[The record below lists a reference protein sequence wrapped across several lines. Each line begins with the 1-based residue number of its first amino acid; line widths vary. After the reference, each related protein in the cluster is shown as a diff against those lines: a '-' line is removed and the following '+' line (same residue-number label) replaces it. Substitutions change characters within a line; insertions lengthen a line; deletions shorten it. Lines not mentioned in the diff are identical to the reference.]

1 MKTAFFDT
9 HPYDRQSFDAS
20 NQAFGHEL
28 AYFESRLSAETASLA
43 EGYPA
48 VCAFVND
55 TLDRPVLERLHQGGT
70 RVVALRCA
78 GFNNV
83 DLAAAETLGITVVR
97 VPAYSPHA
105 VAEHAV
111 ALLLCLNR
119 KIHRAYA
126 RVREGNFALSGLVG
140 FDMNGKT
147 VGVVGTGK
155 IGQVAARIFA
165 GFGCRVLAYDPY
177 PDPEFAA
184 RVGVEYVPFD
194 DLLTA
199 SDVISLHLPL
209 TAETTHLIDDGA
221 IARMKPGTILV
232 NTSRGGLVDTAALIR
247 GLKSERLGGAALD
260 VYEREAGVFFEDF
273 SLCVIQDDELARLL
287 TFPNVL
293 ITGHQA
299 FLTETAL
306 GNIADT
312 TLANLQ
318 ALADGAAC
326 PNLVTRAQAAP
337 PRT

>member
-9 HPYDRQSFDAS
+9 HPYDRHSFEAS

-28 AYFESRLSAETASLA
+28 VYFESRLSAETAALA
-43 EGYPA
+43 EGFLA

-55 TLDRPVLERLHQGGT
+55 TLDRAVLERLHQGGT

-83 DLAAAETLGITVVR
+83 DLAAAEALGMAVVR

-155 IGQVAARIFA
+155 IGQVASKIFA
-165 GFGCRVLAYDPY
+165 GFGCRVLAHDPY
-177 PDPEFAA
+177 PDAAFAE
-184 RVGVEYVPFD
+184 RIGVEYVPFAS
-194 DLLTA
+194 LLSQ
-199 SDVISLHLPL
+199 SDIISLHLPL
-209 TAETTHLIDDGA
+209 TTDTTHLIDDGA
-221 IARMKPGTILV
+221 IAHMKPGAILI
-232 NTSRGGLVDTAALIR
+232 NTSRGGLVDTGALIR
-247 GLKSERLGGAALD
+247 GLKSEQLGGAALD

-318 ALADGAAC
+318 AVADGSEC
-326 PNLVTRAQAAP
+326 PNMVTRAQAAP